1 MELSIYHNGQFFVG
15 LIEFKQGNKSK
26 FVQHIF
32 GKEPDD
38 LEILNYIYNH
48 LLNHLD
54 DTETTIL
61 TKKKKVKINPKRLQ
75 REVAKEQKQPKD
87 ITYAQLA
94 LKKEQE
100 LNKRKSK
107 KNNKLQRDL
116 TKKRKRKIKQIKA
129 KEKHKGH

>member
-1 MELSIYHNGQFFVG
+1 MQIKISVSNLPPQVVRHFWNICKRRDSVELSIYHNGQFFVG

-94 LKKEQE
+94 LK
-100 LNKRKSK
+100 RT
-107 KNNKLQRDL
+107 R
-116 TKKRKRKIKQIKA
+116 A
-129 KEKHKGH
+129 K